1 MQKPKSSRSIR
12 LAIAIS
18 LVIVVITG
26 AAYLLLYHGPAKL
39 ITHTKNETL
48 DAGEK
53 WRDWAK
59 GIGNDIKDGLK
70 VQPHIIINNRTVIE
84 ATTDI
89 AELATVEKTF
99 EQEHFI
105 ETKWLGSTKR
115 FHVRGKFTA
124 KAGFDLKDAIR
135 LDTSPNG
142 ETIRMTLPQPRLLSL
157 EQKDISI
164 VEDENGYWNKITK
177 EQREQALQQLAQ
189 QARETIAQSGIL
201 DEARLSFE
209 QQISEI
215 IRRQLPE
222 GASLSI
228 DIPEHSDAFPSAPAP
243 PKP

>member
-1 MQKPKSSRSIR
+1 MSALLSSRSMRITV
-12 LAIAIS
+12 AIC
-18 LVIVVITG
+18 LIVAVLTG
-26 AAYLLLYHGPAKL
+26 AAYLLLYHGPARL
-39 ITHTKNETL
+39 ITHSKNEAL

-53 WRDWAK
+53 SYALGKR
-59 GIGNDIKDGLK
+59 IVSDIKEKFDAT
-70 VQPHIIINNRTVIE
+70 VIVNNRTVIE
-84 ATTDI
+84 STAEI

-99 EQEHFI
+99 EQEHSV
-105 ETKWLGSTKR
+105 ETTWLGSTKR
-115 FHVRGKFTA
+115 FRVRAHFQA
-124 KAGFDLKDAIR
+124 KAGFDLKNAIR
-135 LDTSPNG
+135 LDISPNG
-142 ETIRMTLPQPRLLSL
+142 ETVRMILPQPRLLSL

-164 VEDENGYWNKITK
+164 IEDENGFWNKITK
-177 EQREQALQQLAQ
+177 EQREQALQQLTQ

-228 DIPEHSDAFPSAPAP
+228 DIPEQSDAFPSATPP